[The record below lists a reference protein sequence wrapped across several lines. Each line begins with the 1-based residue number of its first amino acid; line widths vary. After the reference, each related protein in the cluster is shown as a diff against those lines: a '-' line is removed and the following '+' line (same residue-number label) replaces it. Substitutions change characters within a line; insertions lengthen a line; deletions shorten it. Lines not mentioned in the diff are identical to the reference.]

1 MRKEEVPTEVRAEET
16 EDEKRC
22 GSAYERDGGN
32 QKLFFHGE
40 SRGRNIKIH
49 FGFFHGKRN
58 NIVPDGNRAGQ
69 IQHLCNLEGRGFGEQ
84 SVASSHGAH
93 GYRSRIRFQG
103 GIYGTGGCG
112 LSLRAR
118 KL

>member
-1 MRKEEVPTEVRAEET
+1 MKKDAVLLNLGRGGIIDDEALAEAIEN
-16 EDEKRC
+16 DEI
-22 GSAYERDGGN
+22 GAVGLDVLN
-32 QKLFFHGE
+32 
-40 SRGRNIKIH
+40 
-49 FGFFHGKRN
+49 GKRN
-58 NIVPDGNRAGQ
+58 NIVPDGNRTGEVQ
-69 IQHLCNLEGRGFGEQ
+69 YLCNPEGRGLGEQ